1 MTPLPRWR
9 ELPWEIVWSRE
20 ARTDLDRVPRQL
32 QRRVVAALERYA
44 GTGYG
49 DVVRLEGTDQLRLRV
64 GQWRVRFRTRIE
76 TRPVEDEQDERARA
90 REVRVIEVL
99 VVRSRGS
106 AYRN

>member
-1 MTPLPRWR
+1 MTSIPPWR
-9 ELPWEIVWSRE
+9 ELSWEILWSRE
-20 ARTDLDRVPRQL
+20 ARTDLARAPLQM
-32 QRRVVAALERYA
+32 QRRLVAALERYA

-49 DVVRLEGTDQLRLRV
+49 DVVRLQGTDQLRLRV

-76 TRPVEDEQDERARA
+76 TRRVADEPDERARE

-99 VVRSRGS
+99 VIRPRGS

>member
-1 MTPLPRWR
+1 MTPLPQWR

-76 TRPVEDEQDERARA
+76 TRPIEDEPDEPA

-99 VVRSRGS
+99 VVRPRGS